1 MAELNIRYGKQA
13 SLNALTQKTPGT
25 IYITND
31 THQMYVDLPNN
42 SNNDERI
49 HISGLIRC
57 ETVADLQALTP
68 YSEHSLYYVAE
79 KGALLIYTG
88 SNNDKADA
96 SGINNGASQTGGVW
110 KQLNKQVVTAE
121 ELASIESDIEE
132 LKALFDRV
140 DKAEKKVE
148 TLEGKMS
155 TAEEDIAKLKLD
167 VEGIVGGEDS
177 SSLSVISEKVNTLDE
192 TVGSLSSTVEELN
205 SAFKTQGEAI
215 DTLNRKVSD
224 LESLSGTVQTQGQD
238 IIDIKAVNETQR
250 TDIAGLKEDVLA
262 INGTIEEIQGVV
274 SGIPDIKEKDI
285 QQDKKIESLEDRA
298 DDLETASQE
307 HGRQIEALQGKAES
321 LEGTVGGHTE
331 TINQHAEA
339 INGLTNRVTAVE
351 SLNGRMDSAEEGIDG
366 LIEDLAIVDG
376 KVTTNINNII
386 DLQTRMSS
394 AESSLNEHAEAIDNI
409 NDNIDA
415 VELDLANKYNDIL
428 NRMDVV
434 NSMAFKGAV
443 GENDKKLPADEENSN
458 DENSLINAGDTYLVS
473 VSDGKVYRYKVNGS
487 YVNAY
492 AGDLIVALSDQS
504 EAGYYD
510 DWQLISSGYVRDFNP
525 ELSAANNS
533 IALTSII
540 ASADQDTGDLGKI
553 TFVEPDVNAGGV
565 KVEFTPKVGT
575 NEVDGKISII
585 WGTF

>member
-13 SLNALTQKTPGT
+13 SLNTLTQKTPGT

-31 THQMYVDLPNN
+31 THQMYVDLPND
-42 SNNDERI
+42 SNNNERI

-57 ETVADLQALTP
+57 ETVAELQALTP

-140 DKAEKKVE
+140 ATAEEKVG

-155 TAEEDIAKLKLD
+155 TAEADIAGLKLD
-167 VEGIVGGEDS
+167 IEGIVGGEGS
-177 SSLSVISEKVNTLDE
+177 SSLGTINSKVNELDE
-192 TVGSLSSTVEELN
+192 TVGSLNSTVEELN
-205 SAFKTQGEAI
+205 GAFETQGQAI
-215 DTLNRKVSD
+215 DTLNEKVGN

-238 IIDIKAVNETQR
+238 IIDIKAVNETQG
-250 TDIAGLKEDVLA
+250 TDIADLKEDVA
-262 INGTIEEIQGVV
+262 GINSTIEEIQGVV
-274 SGIPDIKEKDI
+274 GDIPGIKEKDG
-285 QQDKKIESLEDRA
+285 QQDGKIESLEGRA
-298 DDLETASQE
+298 DDLENASQE
-307 HGRQIEALQGKAES
+307 HGEQIGALQGAVS
-321 LEGTVGGHTE
+321 GLEGTVGGQTE
-331 TINQHAEA
+331 TLNQHANA
-339 INGLTNRVTAVE
+339 INGLTDRVTAVE
-351 SLNGRMDSAEEGIDG
+351 GLNSRMDSAEQGINT
-366 LIEDLAIVDG
+366 LTEDLAEVDG
-376 KVTTNINNII
+376 KVTANANNIT
-386 DLQTRMSS
+386 DLQTRIGS
-394 AESSLNEHAEAIDNI
+394 AESSLNEHADAIDGI
-409 NDNIDA
+409 NDDIDA
-415 VELDLANKYNDIL
+415 IELELANKYEDIL
-428 NRMDVV
+428 NRMDAV

-443 GENDKKLPADEENSN
+443 GESNKKLPADEENAN
-458 DENSLINAGDTYLVS
+458 DENSLINAGDTYLVN
-473 VSDGKVYRYKVNGS
+473 VSDGNTYRYKVNGS

-504 EAGYYD
+504 EAGYYN

-525 ELSAANNS
+525 ELSAADSS
-533 IALTSII
+533 ITLTSII

-553 TFVEPDVNAGGV
+553 TFAEPDANVGGV
-565 KVEFTPKVGT
+565 KVEFTPKVGS